1 MNKLSLLICE
11 NKRSETK
18 LQLVQRLMCDCIQ
31 FYLAAIN
38 TKLNNQLKY
47 IYYGHRETCV
57 YPDHGK
63 NQKLELTDL
72 RNDQVDITTRKDSFF
87 LLTHFQ
93 PVDVVK

>member
-1 MNKLSLLICE
+1 MVIVRPVFPL
-11 NKRSETK
+11 
-18 LQLVQRLMCDCIQ
+18 
-31 FYLAAIN
+31 
-38 TKLNNQLKY
+38 
-47 IYYGHRETCV
+47 

-72 RNDQVDITTRKDSFF
+72 PNDQVDITTRKDSFF